1 MRSLLQDGIFAI
13 RQLRRHRA
21 YALVTIVSMA
31 LGVGAAAAVYSV
43 LYGVLIDPY
52 PYRDAAHIAF
62 ITVRSAKSDDAGD
75 RRLTVRQVEQLKQLP
90 AVEDAFAQGD
100 ASMVAT
106 DGELPVSVKVLQM
119 TGNGL
124 DFLGAPMLLGRAFNA
139 AEAPVGKEPSPVAV
153 ISYPFWKTHF
163 NSRTDVLGKN
173 LELDHRKYTVIGVA
187 PPRFTWHDSEVYL
200 PMPASIDPE
209 ARFQTLIRVRKG
221 VSMEAASSQMQGFV
235 EQDNREHPKMFR
247 PDQIRVKVESLNDW
261 LLGRFKGTLM
271 LLFCASGV
279 LLLIGCGN
287 VSILMLARGRARV
300 QELAMRTAL
309 GATRLRILRQLL
321 TEAVV
326 LSLAGGALGVA
337 LAYLGIRLITA
348 LMPEY
353 AIPHEVVIAINL
365 PVLAFSVVV
374 SIACGLVFGTVPGL
388 QLSRPGA
395 GHLVP
400 SAGTR
405 TATTRRS
412 PLQVI
417 MLAGQVA
424 LSVVLL
430 AAGAAAMRHY
440 VEAYTANLGF
450 NPHPVLTLT
459 AQLPEGSYP
468 AWQARVSYYDQ
479 MLEKV
484 SSLPGVASA
493 TFSSSYPE
501 NAEWTTDVTVQ
512 GRTANSGRESELQMI
527 SPGYFATLG
536 IPQVSG
542 RIFTRAEV
550 LRGAP
555 LVVVNRAFV
564 RKYFDGSDPI
574 GRNLIIPDLD
584 SSWPNIVKP
593 TSTGQPLEIV
603 GVVEDSKNY
612 GLHRPVRPQVYVPF
626 TLFLPWGQLVFVR
639 ASSGNP
645 AALERPVA
653 AVLMAL
659 NQDQAIQR
667 PMPMDDFMSMFSWS
681 HERFTSV
688 IFVLFAVVA
697 LALAMIGLFSVVAY
711 GVEQRTREIGIRVA
725 LGAHRWD
732 VLTLAL
738 SSSLQATGAGLAA
751 GILATLLLNNT
762 IYRWTDSTTRDAA
775 VLFIVSGVF
784 LLTTLL
790 ACLWPAN
797 RALHVDPLEALRAE

>member
-13 RQLRRHRA
+13 RQLRRHHA
-21 YALVTIVSMA
+21 YALVTIASMA

-62 ITVRSAKSDDAGD
+62 ITVRSAKQDDAGD

-100 ASMVAT
+100 TSMVAT
-106 DGELPVSVKVLQM
+106 DGELPVSVRVLQI
-119 TGNGL
+119 TGNGF
-124 DFLGAPMLLGRAFNA
+124 DFLGAPMLLGSAFTA
-139 AEAPVGKEPSPVAV
+139 AEAPPGKEPPPVAV

-163 NSRTDVLGKN
+163 NSRADVLGQN
-173 LELDHRKYTVIGVA
+173 LELAHRKYTVIGVA

-200 PMPASIDPE
+200 PMPSSGDPE

-221 VSMEAASSQMQGFV
+221 VSMEAASSQLQTFV
-235 EQDNREHPKMFR
+235 QQDNREHPKMFG
-247 PDQIRVKVESLNDW
+247 PDEVRTKVESLNDW

-287 VSILMLARGRARV
+287 VSILMLARGRARL
-300 QELAMRTAL
+300 QELSMRTAL

-348 LMPEY
+348 LLPEY
-353 AIPHEVVIAINL
+353 SIPHEVVIAINL
-365 PVLAFSVVV
+365 PVLVFSVVV
-374 SIACGLVFGTVPGL
+374 SIACGLVFGTAPGL

-405 TATTRRS
+405 TATIRRS
-412 PLQVI
+412 PLQAT

-430 AAGAAAMRHY
+430 AAGAAAMRNY
-440 VEAYTANLGF
+440 VEAYTAKLGF

-468 AWQARVSYYDQ
+468 TWQARVNYYDQ
-479 MLEKV
+479 MLEKI

-493 TFSSSYPE
+493 TFSSGYPGDSG
-501 NAEWTTDVTVQ
+501 WTTDVSVQ
-512 GRTANSGRESELQMI
+512 GRTANSGREAELQLI
-527 SPGYFATLG
+527 SGAYFATLG

-542 RIFTRAEV
+542 RIFTRAES

-555 LVVVNRAFV
+555 VAIVNRAFV
-564 RKYFDGSDPI
+564 RKYFDGGDPI
-574 GRNLIIPDLD
+574 GLNLIVAALD
-584 SSWPNIVKP
+584 SSWPNVVKP
-593 TSTGQPLEIV
+593 ASASQPLEIV

-612 GLHRPVRPQVYVPF
+612 GLRRPVKPEVYVPF
-626 TLFLPWGQLVFVR
+626 TLFVPWGQLVFVR
-639 ASSGNP
+639 AASGGP

-653 AVLMAL
+653 AALMAL
-659 NQDQAIQR
+659 NPDQAIQR
-667 PMPMDDFMSMFSWS
+667 PLPMDEFLSMFSWS

-688 IFVLFAVVA
+688 IFMLFAIVA

-725 LGAHRWD
+725 LGAHRWN
-732 VLTLAL
+732 VLALAL
-738 SSSLQATGAGLAA
+738 SASLQATAAGLAT
-751 GILATLLLNNT
+751 GILATLLLSNT

-775 VLFIVSGVF
+775 ALSIVSAVF